1 MIIKGLWMGV
11 LAAVLLA
18 AASPALAC
26 SCQKEAIIK
35 ERGTLSAN
43 VPDWPVPPA
52 IPPKKAAP
60 ATAG

>member
-1 MIIKGLWMGV
+1 MGV

-18 AASPALAC
+18 VASPASAC
-26 SCQKEAIIK
+26 SCQKEAVIK

-52 IPPKKAAP
+52 IPPQAVP
-60 ATAG
+60 ATPLGLSRHSGG

>member
-1 MIIKGLWMGV
+1 MGV

-18 AASPALAC
+18 VASPASAC

-43 VPDWPVPPA
+43 VPDWPVLPA
-52 IPPKKAAP
+52 IPPQKVTP

>member
-1 MIIKGLWMGV
+1 MIIKGLSMGV
-11 LAAVLLA
+11 LAAILLA
-18 AASPALAC
+18 TASPASAC
-26 SCQKEAIIK
+26 NCPKEAIIK

-52 IPPKKAAP
+52 IPPQKAGS

>member
-1 MIIKGLWMGV
+1 MGV

-18 AASPALAC
+18 AASPASAC
-26 SCQKEAIIK
+26 NCPKEAIIK

-60 ATAG
+60 PTTG

>member
-1 MIIKGLWMGV
+1 VIIKGLWMGV
-11 LAAVLLA
+11 LAVVLLA
-18 AASPALAC
+18 VASPASAC
-26 SCQKEAIIK
+26 NCQKEAIIK

-52 IPPKKAAP
+52 IPPQKVTP